1 MYYNTNKEKS
11 NTLKRSR
18 ERANTQEEIILD
30 LFKRNPN
37 FHMTPF
43 DIQEALSNLYDLNAP
58 ITSVRR
64 AITDLTTEDKLIKTD
79 IMKKGNYGKEVH
91 CWKLK
96 LQ

>member
-1 MYYNTNKEKS
+1 
-11 NTLKRSR
+11 
-18 ERANTQEEIILD
+18 
-30 LFKRNPN
+30 
-37 FHMTPF
+37 MTPF

-79 IMKKGNYGKEVH
+79 IMKKGIYGKEVH

>member
-43 DIQEALSNLYDLNAP
+43 DIQEALTNFYELDAP

-64 AITDLTTEDKLIKTD
+64 AITDLTTEDRMIKTD
-79 IMKKGNYGKEVH
+79 IMKKGKYGKEVH
-91 CWKLK
+91 CWILK
-96 LQ
+96 L